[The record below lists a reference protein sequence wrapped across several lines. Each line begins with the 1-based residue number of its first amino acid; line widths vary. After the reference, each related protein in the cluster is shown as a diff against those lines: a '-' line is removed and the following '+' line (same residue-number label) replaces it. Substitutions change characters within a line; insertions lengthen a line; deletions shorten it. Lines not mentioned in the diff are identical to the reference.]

1 MFNEEKRLAKEAE
14 KIAEKLKKKPNN
26 ARLLKQA
33 ETIAQ
38 KQAEHAARLAAGR
51 VRNEK
56 IDADR
61 AVKNAELDASR
72 AERKERIAKID
83 AHNKRVLQ
91 ETFSEIK
98 NIRQEGKQR
107 RTQMVTDSI
116 NEGRARRGEALI
128 GEQQS
133 TTTNPNQ
140 TDIASEL
147 RKFQQLADEGLISA
161 EEFESKRKQLLG
173 L

>member
-1 MFNEEKRLAKEAE
+1 MFNKEKKAE
-14 KIAEKLKKKPNN
+14 KQAKKQAKRDAEVAVAKARIEEIKAERAAKTAENKIKTAESKARIAE
-26 ARLLKQA
+26 
-33 ETIAQ
+33 
-38 KQAEHAARLAAGR
+38 
-51 VRNEK
+51 
-56 IDADR
+56 
-61 AVKNAELDASR
+61 
-72 AERKERIAKID
+72 ID

-98 NIRQEGKQR
+98 EIRQEGKQR

-133 TTTNPNQ
+133 TKTNPTQ

-147 RKFQQLADEGLISA
+147 RKFQQLANDGLISA
-161 EEFESKRKQLLG
+161 EEFEAKRKQLLG
-173 L
+173 I

>member
-38 KQAEHAARLAAGR
+38 KQAEQAIRLAEI
-51 VRNEK
+51 EK
-56 IDADR
+56 TNAKR
-61 AVKNAELDASR
+61 AAKTAENKIKI
-72 AERKERIAKID
+72 AENKAAIAEID

-98 NIRQEGKQR
+98 EIRQEGKQR

-128 GEQQS
+128 GEQQPAI
-133 TTTNPNQ
+133 NPAQ
-140 TDIASEL
+140 TDVASEL

-173 L
+173 I